1 MATSKLKP
9 ESEGTS
15 APTGSTHAVP
25 PKRAAVAAPVAPAPA
40 TPAIEEMRAAEK
52 AGALV
57 MSARASLRRGQIP
70 ETRALLQQ
78 ALAIQPA
85 DLGAIELLG
94 DMFMEEA
101 EQEKAIQVFER
112 GKALYPR
119 HAAFE
124 EKIALCHLDLA
135 EMRRDQDA
143 KQYLLSHGIEKW
155 MERNPK
161 KAVAISLMVPGAGS
175 FYVEEN
181 ERGVMFMAAW
191 LLAFIAW
198 YWPMHIGFK
207 ILDTAPGS
215 PRHTFGA
222 SLAVL
227 NGFWQLWFWLML
239 VAFVAIY
246 VLAALDAYQGAQRTN
261 SGRNPLL
268 RP

>member
-1 MATSKLKP
+1 
-9 ESEGTS
+9 
-15 APTGSTHAVP
+15 
-25 PKRAAVAAPVAPAPA
+25 
-40 TPAIEEMRAAEK
+40 MRQAEK

-57 MSARASLRRGQIP
+57 MSARAALRRGQIQ

-112 GKALYPR
+112 GRALHPR

-135 EMRRDQDA
+135 EMQRDRDA
-143 KQYLLSHGIEKW
+143 QQHLLTHGIEKW
-155 MERNPK
+155 MERSPK
-161 KAVAISLMVPGAGS
+161 KAVALSLMVPGAGS

-181 ERGVMFMAAW
+181 EHGVLFMGAW
-191 LLAFIAW
+191 VLAFIAW
-198 YWPMHIGFK
+198 YLPLHIGFNS
-207 ILDTAPGS
+207 LPEGA
-215 PRHTFGA
+215 RHTFGA
-222 SLAVL
+222 VLNSL
-227 NGFWQLWFWLML
+227 NGFWQGWFWLML
-239 VAFVAIY
+239 AAFIVVYIM
-246 VLAALDAYQGAQRTN
+246 AALDSYQGAQRTN

-268 RP
+268 GM